1 MDHQMEKENMYLHQ
15 RVKKYRVQTESLL
28 TQMKRRMNT
37 PKTLSFLKEEN
48 QRETATVDAFF
59 EMMGALF
66 QQLHPRSY
74 VTRHPFYV

>member
-48 QRETATVDAFF
+48 QRETDTVDTFF

-66 QQLHPRSY
+66 QQPHPRSY

>member
-28 TQMKRRMNT
+28 TQMKRRMKT

-59 EMMGALF
+59 EMMGASF
-66 QQLHPRSY
+66 QHPHPRSY

>member
-48 QRETATVDAFF
+48 QRETATVDTFF

-66 QQLHPRSY
+66 QQPYPRSY

>member
-66 QQLHPRSY
+66 QQPHPRSY
-74 VTRHPFYV
+74 VTRHSFYV